1 MVVAR
6 ELKSMLLQHF
16 VHFCRPLKRLPVFL
30 CDDMCWMIFYD
41 AYIDVAGK
49 VPVELPRHDRDGVA
63 R

>member
-30 CDDMCWMIFYD
+30 CDDVIFCD